1 MLSLLFPSSP
11 PPLLFPCI
19 PLGNN
24 KHLLHKAVLISE
36 IADAMTE
43 EFGHTKQDGGK
54 SEAKQSKAWSSMN
67 EACRP
72 HRSGR
77 ERDYFS
83 NWKQQAGCLFALKG
97 GCGRQE
103 VGARAMKV
111 GDDKTGDL
119 FHLARS
125 Q

>member
-1 MLSLLFPSSP
+1 MPVKQTENRYERKRTSEGDTDRTSSRSYHVRGSETLCSLFPSS

-54 SEAKQSKAWSSMN
+54 SEAKQSLVVN
-67 EACRP
+67 E
-72 HRSGR
+72 
-77 ERDYFS
+77 
-83 NWKQQAGCLFALKG
+83 
-97 GCGRQE
+97 
-103 VGARAMKV
+103 
-111 GDDKTGDL
+111 
-119 FHLARS
+119 
-125 Q
+125 

>member
-1 MLSLLFPSSP
+1 MSGGLKHCALSSLPFFSSS
-11 PPLLFPCI
+11 PLLFPCI

-67 EACRP
+67 EACSP

-77 ERDYFS
+77 PRDYFS

-97 GCGRQE
+97 GSGRQA
-103 VGARAMKV
+103 GGGCARDE
-111 GDDKTGDL
+111 G
-119 FHLARS
+119 RR
-125 Q
+125 